1 MLPEQILRQNAASM
15 EILGNIHN
23 QPNGTVGS
31 EDTGKTR
38 LTFKRKSSCGP

>member
-1 MLPEQILRQNAASM
+1 MLPEQILRQNAASV
-15 EILGNIHN
+15 EILDTHN

-38 LTFKRKSSCGP
+38 LTFKRKSSR